1 MWHTVTLLK
10 MTDEGK
16 VADAKDLDLVLETRW
31 LCQGYDPAGK
41 PSQKSL
47 PNEVPQASHSSV

>member
-1 MWHTVTLLK
+1 MRAVVWNTVTLLK

-16 VADAKDLDLVLETRW
+16 VADAKNLDPVLETRW
-31 LCQGYDPAGK
+31 PRQGYDPAGK

-47 PNEVPQASHSSV
+47 SD